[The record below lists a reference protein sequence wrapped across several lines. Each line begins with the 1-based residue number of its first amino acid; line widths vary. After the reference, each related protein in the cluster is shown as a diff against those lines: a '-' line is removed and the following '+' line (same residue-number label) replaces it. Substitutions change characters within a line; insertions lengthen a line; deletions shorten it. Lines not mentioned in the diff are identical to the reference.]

1 MPKSFLKWMAW
12 GAAGLLLVLIALV
25 ILVRALVTPERV
37 KASLEAQATQ
47 VLGAPV
53 TVRTLEVAWYP
64 RVGLRLEDVR
74 IGQPQQLAM
83 GELQISAG
91 LRGLLRRRV
100 DDAEIVVRRSQ
111 VDVRSLV
118 ALAAKAA
125 ANGGGSSPAG
135 TGTSFTIASVRVIR
149 LDGVTLQA
157 GSHIIVASADAALD
171 GSTLTIRSLTAKA
184 PGTSL
189 SAAGTVAL
197 APVSASFR
205 IAADELAVDELMAFM
220 SEATSGAPGGSATA
234 PTGASSPSPRITAD
248 ITAKRGLMAGLQ
260 FADLTT
266 HAVVDDAAA
275 TLDPLKVSL
284 FEGKLDGRVKRVSA
298 SGPARVSLAG
308 SLTGANASRILTWLG
323 QPRDTVTGRLGGSVQ
338 VAAAGD
344 AATPQAWRG
353 TANLVLTDGTLK
365 GLSAVRQAVVA
376 LSGRQ
381 STSSTAASTHY
392 DRIGGVFTLEGSRI
406 RCRDLAL
413 RSPDADL
420 HGEGTIGLPDGALDV
435 RAQIVLSQALSAD
448 AGRDLYRYAREGDRV
463 VLPAVL
469 KGVISA
475 PSVSIDIK
483 DAATRAL
490 KNKAEDEA
498 TSLLNRFLK
507 KKKP

>member
-1 MPKSFLKWMAW
+1 
-12 GAAGLLLVLIALV
+12 
-25 ILVRALVTPERV
+25 
-37 KASLEAQATQ
+37 
-47 VLGAPV
+47 
-53 TVRTLEVAWYP
+53 
-64 RVGLRLEDVR
+64 
-74 IGQPQQLAM
+74 
-83 GELQISAG
+83 
-91 LRGLLRRRV
+91 
-100 DDAEIVVRRSQ
+100 
-111 VDVRSLV
+111 
-118 ALAAKAA
+118 
-125 ANGGGSSPAG
+125 
-135 TGTSFTIASVRVIR
+135 
-149 LDGVTLQA
+149 
-157 GSHIIVASADAALD
+157 
-171 GSTLTIRSLTAKA
+171 
-184 PGTSL
+184 
-189 SAAGTVAL
+189 
-197 APVSASFR
+197 
-205 IAADELAVDELMAFM
+205 
-220 SEATSGAPGGSATA
+220 
-234 PTGASSPSPRITAD
+234 
-248 ITAKRGLMAGLQ
+248 MAGLH

-284 FEGKLDGRVKRVSA
+284 FEGKLDGRVTRVSA
-298 SGPARVSLAG
+298 SSPPRVSLAG
-308 SLTGANASRILTWLG
+308 SLTGADASRILAWLG
-323 QPRDTVTGRLGGSVQ
+323 QPRDTVTGHLGGSVQ
-338 VAAAGD
+338 LAAAGD

-381 STSSTAASTHY
+381 TTGSTTGSTHY

-406 RCRDLAL
+406 RCSELTL

-475 PSVSIDIK
+475 PSVSIDVK

-498 TSLLNRFLK
+498 TSLLNRLLK